1 MEAYKSTLGRIDVLV
16 NRGYQ
21 LRTYDYFSQAMLLVR
36 NNLGLF
42 ISFTLVYF
50 AFLFFVLRLGEVG
63 SFMQLL
69 VAGPISAGYYLTIHY
84 MSTGRFFSFESFFD
98 GFKMYL
104 PVMVAALASNFLIS
118 LGAMLLIV
126 PGILIALLLIFVMPM
141 VVFGRL
147 ELFQALKFS
156 PMLVWKQFWEV
167 TKFGLLLVLLNL
179 AGVLTFGI
187 GLLFTIPMS
196 FAVIYFAY
204 SDIVGMEKDT
214 ETIRPD
220 ISHFR

>member
-1 MEAYKSTLGRIDVLV
+1 METYKSILGRIDVLV

-21 LRTYDYFSQAMLLVR
+21 LRTYDYFLRALSLVKS
-36 NNLGLF
+36 NLGLF
-42 ISFTLVYF
+42 ASFTMVYF
-50 AFLFFVLRLGEVG
+50 AFLFLVMRLGEVG
-63 SFMQLL
+63 SFFQLL
-69 VAGPISAGYYLTIHY
+69 LAGPISAGYYLTIHY
-84 MSTGRFFSFESFFD
+84 MASGRAFSFESFFD

-118 LGAMLLIV
+118 LGAMLFIV
-126 PGILIALLLIFVMPM
+126 PGILIAILLLFVMPM

-156 PMLVWKQFWEV
+156 SMIVWKQFWEV
-167 TKFGLLLVLLNL
+167 SKFGLLIILLNL
-179 AGVLTFGI
+179 VGVLTFGI

-204 SDIVGMEKDT
+204 SDMIGVEKDADEVKT
-214 ETIRPD
+214 D
-220 ISHFR
+220 FSHFR